1 MSRFWHAVAL
11 VGYFGLFA
19 LMLLWFAW
27 LEPSKGFPVSLVLVL
42 LVGPLLPPLRGL
54 LYGRPYTC
62 AWSSFLALFYFSAGV
77 FSAAG
82 PMRRPWL
89 AWLEIAFSLLLFWG
103 AVLYVRARRV
113 RRADTPQNEV
123 IATLQGA
130 DQD

>member
-1 MSRFWHAVAL
+1 MSRFWHAVTL

-19 LMLLWFAW
+19 LLLLWFAW
-27 LEPSKGFPVSLVLVL
+27 LEPSKRVPVSLVLVL
-42 LVGPLLPPLRGL
+42 LVGPLLLPLRGL

-89 AWLEIAFSLLLFWG
+89 AWLEIGFSLLLFWG
-103 AVLYVRARRV
+103 AVFYVRARRV
-113 RRADTPQNEV
+113 RKADTSRSEAAV
-123 IATLQGA
+123 TLQGT
-130 DQD
+130 DRD